1 MTCAAMGLLLRV
13 SYEYDRAARQVA
25 IRRAVSSAASVG
37 TPPQAAQ
44 PPAPVQ
50 DSSRASSRLRQRVE
64 PSMGKPAVESAAMA
78 AMRRAR

>member
-25 IRRAVSSAASVG
+25 IRRGVSNAASVG
-37 TPPQAAQ
+37 VPPLVAQ
-44 PPAPVQ
+44 PLTSAQ
-50 DSSRASSRLRQRVE
+50 DNARGASRLRQRIE
-64 PSMGKPAVESAAMA
+64 PMVGKPSVESAAMA